1 MKSLVALVSLA
12 LMLAS
17 PVLAQNAEV
26 MTVAGTTAA
35 VAVEAGKLTVQVTK
49 SPDAPKV
56 EAGNNVTF
64 SVDDRTEIMKD
75 GKPIEL
81 GEIKVGDAVS
91 VNYEESGGGYM
102 ALSIG
107 VKSQAAW

>member
-1 MKSLVALVSLA
+1 MKSVVAFVSLA

-17 PVLAQNAEV
+17 PVLAEQGEV

-35 VAVEAGKLTVQVTK
+35 IESGKLTVQVTK
-49 SPDAPKV
+49 TPDAPKV
-56 EAGNNVTF
+56 EAGGKVTF

-81 GEIKVGDAVS
+81 AEIQVGDPVS
-91 VNYEESGGGYM
+91 VNYQEAGGSYM

-107 VKSQAAW
+107 VKSQAAS